1 MVVGRP
7 SGWLYIIH
15 WTSLRDMLPKD
26 RRFWFTYAHFSKI
39 GKRRGVGGGGEGDGG
54 WRLRGRKRRRRRR
67 DEGKKFLPSYPT

>member
-26 RRFWFTYAHFSKI
+26 RRFWFTYAHVSKI
-39 GKRRGVGGGGEGDGG
+39 GKRRGVGGGGGGG
-54 WRLRGRKRRRRRR
+54 WRLEV
-67 DEGKKFLPSYPT
+67 EGKEEEEER

>member
-39 GKRRGVGGGGEGDGG
+39 GKRRGVGGGG
-54 WRLRGRKRRRRRR
+54 WRLEV
-67 DEGKKFLPSYPT
+67 EGKKEEEEEER

>member
-39 GKRRGVGGGGEGDGG
+39 GKRRGVGGGGGGG
-54 WRLRGRKRRRRRR
+54 WRLEV
-67 DEGKKFLPSYPT
+67 EGKEEEEEEER